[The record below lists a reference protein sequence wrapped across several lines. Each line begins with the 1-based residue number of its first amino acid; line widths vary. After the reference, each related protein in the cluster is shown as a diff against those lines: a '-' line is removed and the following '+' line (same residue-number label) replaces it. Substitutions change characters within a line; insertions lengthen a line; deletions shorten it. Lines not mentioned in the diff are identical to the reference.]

1 MCKCHVVVCEIKLI
15 FFDFSPEYD
24 VNLLLEWMKGNFHRI
39 YDSNRAPFGVH
50 LHAAWFQRGENTFAA
65 FKKFLEY
72 LLEHDDVYLVGT
84 NRVIEYTKNPV
95 PLGEFDA
102 CVEKRK
108 PSCNQRMCVLDKE
121 TASGPDE
128 RYMTVCSK
136 CPEVYPWLGNPFGEK
151 E

>member
-1 MCKCHVVVCEIKLI
+1 MI
-15 FFDFSPEYD
+15 S
-24 VNLLLEWMKGNFHRI
+24 NFHRI

-50 LHAAWFQRGENTFAA
+50 LHAAWFSRGENTFAA

-72 LLEHDDVYLVGT
+72 MLEQDDVYLVGT
-84 NRVIEYTKNPV
+84 NRVIEYAKKPV
-95 PLGEFDA
+95 PVDEFEA
-102 CVEKRK
+102 CAQKRK
-108 PSCNQRMCVLDKE
+108 PSCNQRVCVLEKE

-136 CPEVYPWLGNPFGEK
+136 CPEVYPWLGNPFGEQ